1 MVRRALLPAAL
12 LSLGAACAPTFSD
25 ETAIVTAPR
34 LLAVRA
40 TPAEAPLGAP
50 FTLDALYVGPD
61 GAASAS
67 ALDWAACLLQTP
79 QGQPDPVNAGC
90 FVASSP
96 GLVPMGTG
104 GSVKGT
110 MPQTACQ
117 LFGPNVPPPAPGQP
131 SPRPTDPD
139 ATGGFYLPVRIETG
153 KDTWSVA
160 EERIACAPSGV
171 TQDVLAAYDTG
182 YVPNENPTVASL
194 AIAGNGPTTPV
205 PADATGSKPLAVR
218 SGQQLSLQVTWPA
231 CPSTPAACGGAET
244 FLVIDPATHAIV
256 AQRESMVASWYATA
270 GTFALD
276 RSGRSA
282 SDASTA
288 ADNQWTAPGSAGT
301 VHLWVVL
308 RDARGGVGWRATP
321 SPSGRERV
329 T

>member
-1 MVRRALLPAAL
+1 MVRRALVPAAL

-25 ETAIVTAPR
+25 ETSIVQSPR

-50 FTLDALYVGPD
+50 FTLDALYVGPG
-61 GAASAS
+61 GAASGS
-67 ALDWAACLLQTP
+67 DLDWAECLLQTP

-90 FVASSP
+90 FVPSSP
-96 GLVPMGTG
+96 SLVPLGTG
-104 GSVKGT
+104 GSVMAT

-153 KDTWSVA
+153 EDTWSLA
-160 EERIACAPSGV
+160 EQRITCAPSGV
-171 TQDVLAAYDTG
+171 TQDVLTAFNSG
-182 YVPNENPTVASL
+182 YLPNENPT
-194 AIAGNGPTTPV
+194 IAQLESVGGGPATPV
-205 PADATGSKPLAVR
+205 PSTATTGGPLAVHP
-218 SGQQLSLQVTWPA
+218 GQQLSLEVTWPA
-231 CPSTPAACGGAET
+231 CPSTPAACAGAET
-244 FLVIDPATHAIV
+244 FLLIDPTTHAIV
-256 AQRESMVASWYATA
+256 TQRESMVASWYATA

-282 SDASTA
+282 SDPSTTA
-288 ADNQWTAPGSAGT
+288 TNQWTAPGSAGT

-308 RDARGGVGWRATP
+308 RDARGGVGWESYTVAVGP
-321 SPSGRERV
+321 
-329 T
+329 